1 MKKLH
6 TDTILLPMLASVAL
20 IAYGSPVEAR
30 DYFDP
35 GLLTLAGGELKDI
48 DLSSFENADHIPPGS
63 YLVTLV
69 INQTDAGQHTVHFK
83 ADDNG
88 KVQPE
93 LTPALLQELGVNV
106 QGLPA
111 FSNLPA
117 DEPVSDLT
125 SLIPQSR
132 IQFDFTQ
139 LRLALSIPQIAM
151 QPDSQ
156 GNVDPAKWDH
166 GIPALLLNYN
176 LNGGR
181 NWQDGQSGTGK
192 SEQSSLFA
200 LLSGGINLD
209 AWRLRSNMSW
219 TRNTREQ
226 EGQSGSSEQ
235 HTQFS
240 NTYLMRDIHALR
252 AEILAGESSTSSD
265 VFDSIPFR
273 GMKLSSTDDMLP
285 YNQRGFAPVVEGIA
299 QSNAR
304 VTVSQNG
311 NVIYQTYVAPGPFSF
326 SNLNQTGQG
335 GELTVTVTE
344 ADGTVHTQTQA
355 IASLPVMRRA
365 GSLKY
370 ELTAGRYDGG
380 VTVGSR
386 KAGFISGTAI
396 YGLPWDITLYGG
408 GLLAGDDYSSVA
420 AGAGASLGPLGAL
433 SADVTT
439 SSAKLHTQDN
449 RQKGNSYRIR
459 YAKNLLSTGSS
470 VDLATYRYSTR
481 NFYSFADFNNMGYQL
496 NEDQAPWTLA
506 RQRSN
511 VQLRLSQQLG
521 GFGAVYLSAA
531 RNDYW
536 GSKQVMNTLSAG
548 YSSNYRG
555 ISYGLTYSVDRTKG
569 DGNWPEN
576 KQLFFNVQVPLDLFS
591 SSLSSANA
599 YANYQATHDNR
610 GRVQQQAG
618 INGNVLDSRLSYSVM
633 QGWSNNPQDKNT
645 STMNLGYQ
653 GSKGIANAGYSY
665 SNTSRSLNMGA
676 SGAVIAHQDGVT
688 LSQMLGNSVAIVSA
702 PGAEGTHLTTGNAV
716 TDSRGFAV
724 MPYLSSYQANT
735 ISLNPSTL
743 PDDVDITQSSTT
755 LYPTKGAVVM
765 AKFATKVGF
774 QVLMT
779 LQQRSGTPVPFGA
792 IAAVN
797 HEDKSDEN
805 TGIVGD
811 AGQVYLSGLPEQGSL
826 QVKWGQDASRQCRVT
841 YNLKDLPAPSE
852 HNPVRSLTARCE

>member
-1 MKKLH
+1 MKKRH
-6 TDTILLPMLASVAL
+6 SDTILLPVLASVAL
-20 IAYGSPVEAR
+20 LTHSVPVEAR

-35 GLLTLAGGELKDI
+35 GLLTLTGGQSEDI
-48 DLSSFENADHIPPGS
+48 DLSNFENADHIPAGD
-63 YLVTLV
+63 YLVTIV
-69 INQTDAGQHTVHFK
+69 VNQTDAGQHTLHFK
-83 ADDNG
+83 AGENH
-88 KVQPE
+88 KVQAE

-111 FSNLPA
+111 FNNLPA

-125 SLIPQSR
+125 ALIPQSHVL
-132 IQFDFTQ
+132 FDFPQ
-139 LRLALSIPQIAM
+139 LRLELSIPQVAM
-151 QPDSQ
+151 QPDAQ
-156 GNVDPAKWDH
+156 GSVDPSKWDH
-166 GIPALLLNYN
+166 GIPALLLSYN

-181 NWQDGQSGTGK
+181 NWQDGQSGSGN
-192 SEQSSLFA
+192 SEQTSLFA
-200 LLSGGINLD
+200 LLNGGINVD
-209 AWRLRSNMSW
+209 AWRLRSTMSW
-219 TRNTREQ
+219 TRNSRKQ
-226 EGQSGSSEQ
+226 QGQQSTSMQ
-235 HTQFS
+235 RTQFS

-285 YNQRGFAPVVEGIA
+285 YNLRGFAPVIEGIA

-326 SNLNQTGQG
+326 RNLNQTGQG

-380 VTVGSR
+380 VTIGSR
-386 KAGFISGTAI
+386 EAKFVSGTAI

-408 GLLAGDDYSSVA
+408 GLLADDYGSVV

-439 SSAKLHTQDN
+439 SRTKLHPQDN
-449 RQKGNSYRIR
+449 RQTGNSYRIR
-459 YAKNLLSTGSS
+459 YAKNMQSTGSS

-481 NFYSFADFNNMGYQL
+481 HFYSFADFNNTGYRL
-496 NEDQAPWTLA
+496 NEDQAPWSLA
-506 RQRSN
+506 RQRSS
-511 VQLRLSQQLG
+511 VQLRFSQQLG
-521 GFGAVYLSAA
+521 GFGSIYLSAA

-536 GSKQVMNTLSAG
+536 GNKQVINTMSAG
-548 YSSNYRG
+548 YSSSYKG

-569 DGNWPEN
+569 EGDWPEN
-576 KQLFFNVQVPLDLFS
+576 KQLFFNIQVPLDLLS
-591 SSLSSANA
+591 SSMSSGSA

-610 GRVQQQAG
+610 GQVQQQAG
-618 INGNVLDSRLSYSVM
+618 INGNALDSRLSYSVM
-633 QGWSNNPQDKNT
+633 QGWSNNPQNKDT
-645 STMNLGYQ
+645 STLNLGYQ
-653 GSKGIANAGYSY
+653 GSKGMANAGYSH
-665 SNTSRSLNMGA
+665 SNTSRSLNLGA
-676 SGAVIAHQDGVT
+676 SGAVVAHQEGVT

-702 PGAEGTHLTTGNAV
+702 PGTEGTQLMTGNAT

-743 PDDVDITQSSTT
+743 PDDVDLTQSSTT
-755 LYPTKGAVVM
+755 VYPTKGAVVM

-774 QVLMT
+774 QALIT
-779 LQQRSGTPVPFGA
+779 LQQRNGTPVPFGA
-792 IAAVN
+792 MVTVN
-797 HEDKSDEN
+797 SEDKRDDN
-805 TGIVGD
+805 TSIVGD
-811 AGQVYLSGLPEQGSL
+811 AGQAYLSGLPEQGTL
-826 QVKWGQDASRQCRVT
+826 QVKWGQDTSRQCRVT
-841 YNLKDLPAPSE
+841 YNLKGLPAPSE